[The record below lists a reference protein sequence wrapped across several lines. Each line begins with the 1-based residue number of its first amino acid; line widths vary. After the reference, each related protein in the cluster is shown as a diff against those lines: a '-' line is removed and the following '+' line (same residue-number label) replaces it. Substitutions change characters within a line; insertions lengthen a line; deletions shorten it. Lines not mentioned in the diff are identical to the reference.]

1 MSAIKQIVS
10 ESRRRSDVDEFL
22 QYELTR
28 AGYGGVEITK
38 TPMGTRLTIYA
49 VRPSM
54 VIGRG
59 GEGIRYLAKKLE
71 DNYKL
76 FNPQIA
82 VAEVQ
87 VPEFNPKIMGAKIA
101 SALERGIHFR
111 RACHWALTNIM
122 NAGALGAEIVLSGKL
137 TTERSRREKFKEG
150 FMPKVGDSAMKD
162 VNRAVTDTQLKAG
175 LFGIRV
181 TIVPNT
187 YKSPDRITVKE
198 VSEVAPPIEEAALET
213 VAEGE
218 AEVKIPEDE
227 STPPAPEV
235 VAGTGNAQ
243 PQPAEE
249 PSP

>member
-38 TPMGTRLTIYA
+38 TPIGTRLTIYA

-82 VAEVQ
+82 VAEVP

-122 NAGALGAEIVLSGKL
+122 NAGAQGAEIVLSGKL
-137 TTERSRREKFKEG
+137 TTERSRREKFKAG

-162 VNRAVTDTQLKAG
+162 VNRAVVYTQLKPG

-181 TIVPNT
+181 TIVPTT

-198 VSEVAPPIEEAALET
+198 VAEVAPPIEEVALET
-213 VAEGE
+213 VGEGE
-218 AEVKIPEDE
+218 AEVKTPEDV
-227 STPPAPEV
+227 STTPAPEV
-235 VAGTGNAQ
+235 VAGTGNAH